1 MNTEQF
7 DECEVSRQSH
17 RFMHTQD
24 PTRTHCRHCTYRFIV
39 ADVPKPATVMSGA
52 LVDFAEPDMSQVY
65 PIDRPRKNRLD
76 NLKKKDRKK
85 VDRSGAGHPLLD
97 RWKAQSR
104 EAQNGV
110 ANRSGTDKQV
120 GAEGQ
125 DQDKELGGGPQRLPA
140 PQDKTSIRAGRGATD
155 RLSKG
160 ILDLTVKLYMA
171 EQTLRGAGLGRHAT
185 GLANVKLYSKCP
197 QSL

>member
-1 MNTEQF
+1 
-7 DECEVSRQSH
+7 
-17 RFMHTQD
+17 MHTQD

-39 ADVPKPATVMSGA
+39 ADVPKPATVATGA
-52 LVDFAEPDMSQVY
+52 LLDFAEPDMAQLY

-85 VDRSGAGHPLLD
+85 VDRSGAGHPLLESW
-97 RWKAQSR
+97 RAKSR

-120 GAEGQ
+120 EAEGQ
-125 DQDKELGGGPQRLPA
+125 DQDKAHGRGLQRKLPA
-140 PQDKTSIRAGRGATD
+140 SQKKTSIRAGRGATD
-155 RLSKG
+155 RLSQG
-160 ILDLTVKLYMA
+160 ILDLTVKLYLA
-171 EQTLRGAGLGRHAT
+171 EQTLRGATGPGRRAT
-185 GLANVKLYSKCP
+185 ALKNVKLYSKCP